1 MIEDLR
7 NVVDPIPHVL
17 NDRVQLARGE
27 ECTGEC
33 KNHTEQGSN
42 RELAVVAQK
51 GLRDFGG

>member
-1 MIEDLR
+1 M
-7 NVVDPIPHVL
+7 VDPIPHVL